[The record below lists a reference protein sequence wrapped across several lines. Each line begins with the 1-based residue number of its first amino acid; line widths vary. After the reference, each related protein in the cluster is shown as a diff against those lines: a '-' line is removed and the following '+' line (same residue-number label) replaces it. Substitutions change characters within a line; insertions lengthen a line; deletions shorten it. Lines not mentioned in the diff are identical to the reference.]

1 MVDILIWVLGGII
14 IALVGLLAYFI
25 LAVIRPL
32 KRAGGDVILK
42 CIKKRVPL
50 FILDTGKYYLFKA
63 GDKYEKGIALS
74 SEGEFEGYCPPHS
87 LKPNQYGLVVGFGDN
102 ERGII
107 MPSEVIKFINML
119 KESGRTKEEV
129 NEIINEILKKDY
141 TQEQFEKEFFRKGGK
156 YYNKINPKYR
166 IEVKKLKDYL
176 KQDVELNNKVHLID
190 IGVVKEFFR
199 WGVSKTLQTLKLR
212 DTAEKV
218 AFYKYDTRQNFQK
231 WLPILMGIGVL
242 ALILVIAYVIFAQ
255 YTDYSSAMETI
266 AQLKSQLATCQAQ
279 VSSGGSVIHG

>member
-141 TQEQFEKEFFRKGGK
+141 TKSNLKKSSSKKAENITIKLTQNTES
-156 YYNKINPKYR
+156 
-166 IEVKKLKDYL
+166 KLK
-176 KQDVELNNKVHLID
+176 N
-190 IGVVKEFFR
+190 
-199 WGVSKTLQTLKLR
+199 
-212 DTAEKV
+212 
-218 AFYKYDTRQNFQK
+218 
-231 WLPILMGIGVL
+231 
-242 ALILVIAYVIFAQ
+242 
-255 YTDYSSAMETI
+255 
-266 AQLKSQLATCQAQ
+266 
-279 VSSGGSVIHG
+279 

>member
-1 MVDILIWVLGGII
+1 MVEILTWVLAGVII
-14 IALVGLLAYFI
+14 VLVGILAYLI
-25 LAVIRPL
+25 LLVIRPL
-32 KRAGGDVILK
+32 KKAGGDVILK
-42 CIKKRVPL
+42 CVKKRVPL
-50 FILDTGKYYLFKA
+50 FILDTGKYYIFKA

-74 SEGEFEGYCPPHS
+74 SDGEFEGYCPPHS

-129 NEIINEILKKDY
+129 NEIVNEILKKDY
-141 TQEQFEKEFFRKGGK
+141 TQEQFEKEFFTKGGK

-166 IEVKKLKDYL
+166 IELKKLKDYL
-176 KQDVELNNKVHLID
+176 NQEVRPKLID

-231 WLPILMGIGVL
+231 WLPILMGIGIL

-266 AQLKSQLATCQAQ
+266 ANLKSQLATCQAQ
-279 VSSGGSVIHG
+279 LTSGGGGVIQG